1 MRDMKKSNILFW
13 MKIVAVLIL
22 VFIIFVCCVNS
33 VSNDNEQIQ
42 LISLYLSAISIE
54 TSVVIAILIYY
65 LQKKD
70 SEQNMNNE
78 IDRARSE
85 MLFEIENAFSCST
98 FNDSDA
104 RDSWLADDVENVFKR
119 NTFYLHHLLTN
130 EEFKNLQR
138 LINAIVL
145 IRDHDD
151 KTELSLMLKHFLR
164 YIFLT
169 QGRSLFS
176 DFNYYDLFNEDIAR
190 VLAKLKDETFE
201 YRDSINVQSID
212 GQTEIYREDDT
223 IVHIIQNNHEVVN
236 GEYNMTAKGK
246 GYFSNGYSEISH
258 PFYSG
263 YYKNGKFDG
272 EGKYDDLDSFKFG
285 IWRKGKLVTGIEKD
299 IFVYSKENIL
309 LLHGIHKN
317 SISDLKMISCIPK
330 RVYTIETLNETKNK
344 FDIQKNDYIY
354 VADLIY
360 KNNKQYLSNI
370 RTEQEFI
377 YENQLMDMSE
387 EPKG

>member
-1 MRDMKKSNILFW
+1 MKDMKNSDNSFLEKAAGI
-13 MKIVAVLIL
+13 LIL
-22 VFIIFVCCVNS
+22 VFIIFVCYVNS
-33 VSNDNEQIQ
+33 VSNDSEQIQ
-42 LISLYLSAISIE
+42 LISLYLSAISLE

-151 KTELSLMLKHFLR
+151 KTELSLMLKHFLC

-330 RVYTIETLNETKNK
+330 RVYTIETLNEIKNK

>member
-1 MRDMKKSNILFW
+1 MKDMKNSDNSFLEKAAGI
-13 MKIVAVLIL
+13 LIL

-33 VSNDNEQIQ
+33 VSNDSEQIQ
-42 LISLYLSAISIE
+42 LISLYLSAISLGI
-54 TSVVIAILIYY
+54 SVVIAILIYY

-104 RDSWLADDVENVFKR
+104 RDSWLAEDVENVFKR

-145 IRDHDD
+145 IRDHED
-151 KTELSLMLKHFLR
+151 KTELSLMLKPFLW
-164 YIFLT
+164 YIFLA

-176 DFNYYDLFNEDIAR
+176 DFNYSDLFNEDIAR
-190 VLAKLKDETFE
+190 VLAKLKGETFE
-201 YRDSINVQSID
+201 YRDSINVRSID
-212 GQTEIYREDDT
+212 GQTEIYCEDDT

-272 EGKYDDLDSFKFG
+272 KGIYDGLDSFKLG
-285 IWRKGKLVTGIEKD
+285 IWREGKLVEGIEKD

-309 LLHGIHKN
+309 SLPDIYK
-317 SISDLKMISCIPK
+317 SSVSDLKTITCISE
-330 RVYTIETLNETKNK
+330 RVNTIETLNEFKNK
-344 FDIQKNDYIY
+344 FDIQKDDYIY
-354 VADLIY
+354 VVDLIF

-377 YENQLMDMSE
+377 YENQLIDMFE